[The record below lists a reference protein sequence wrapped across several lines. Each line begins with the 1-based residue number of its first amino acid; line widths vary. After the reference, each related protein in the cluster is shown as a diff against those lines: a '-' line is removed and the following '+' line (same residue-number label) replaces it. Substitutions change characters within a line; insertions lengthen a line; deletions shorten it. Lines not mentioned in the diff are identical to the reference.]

1 MGLKDFLQSR
11 RDDAELGRGLWR
23 RAHDRFI
30 RGIDRFHQVLER
42 LADTEMIE
50 LIVPDAN
57 TLADL
62 IPRVRAVAMEA
73 QRIAPMT
80 AWIFL
85 PPLRVR
91 SRICIGRSRKLV
103 MR

>member
-62 IPRVRAVAMEA
+62 IP
-73 QRIAPMT
+73 
-80 AWIFL
+80 WIFL
-85 PPLRVR
+85 PPLKAR
-91 SRICIGRSRKLV
+91 SRICIERSQKLV

>member
-1 MGLKDFLQSR
+1 MVSG
-11 RDDAELGRGLWR
+11 AVHMTG
-23 RAHDRFI
+23 FI

-73 QRIAPMT
+73 QRIAPSA

-85 PPLRVR
+85 PPLKAR
-91 SRICIGRSRKLV
+91 SRICIERSQKLV